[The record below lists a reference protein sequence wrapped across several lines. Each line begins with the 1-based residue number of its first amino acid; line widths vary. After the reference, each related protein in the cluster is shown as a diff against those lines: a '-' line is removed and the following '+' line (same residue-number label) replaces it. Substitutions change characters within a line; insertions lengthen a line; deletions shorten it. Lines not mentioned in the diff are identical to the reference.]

1 MLFQIKSKPEDFI
14 VEEIL
19 WEWVPSWKWDF
30 LYVFFEKENLT
41 TMDIVDEL
49 TKSFHLQRDEI
60 GIAWLKDKAWITRQ
74 WISISQRSLHKIWWE
89 ESFIQTLWKKVRILK
104 KSYNES
110 GLKVASNQWNRF
122 EIRLRA
128 RQNISEDVKNQI
140 ENNIQKIQ
148 EKWFPNCFGMQ
159 RFGKWKK
166 NFYEAKDRLK
176 ALAQEFNEKWK
187 LEEAEMPYHLR
198 FLLQAY
204 PSMYFNEY
212 VLNRWEKWLFL
223 LQWDILV
230 DRFNSNWVKTAVYE
244 NQKIYPFDYQKLKKE
259 KSDFNFFEPEFDN
272 NVPLYERGYGEAEGI
287 FIDKIQKILSPSDSS
302 FQKGAQKNTQD
313 SLFHS
318 EWQTWCQLDS
328 SAKASEWQ
336 KIPPLSPLTEGG
348 LYDENKRYPTWPML
362 WWNLLLP
369 SEWSKARVRDNQL
382 LELAEF
388 DEWMQQVCKIYNLW
402 WVRRVLFIRVPDLK
416 FEWDNDDIKLQ
427 FFLPTWSYATT
438 LVSFVLQWT
447 DYLTL
452 KDNSLLIPR
461 ISS

>member
-14 VEEIL
+14 VEEVL
-19 WEWVPSWKWDF
+19 WEWIPSWRWDF

-41 TMDIVDEL
+41 TMDIVDDL
-49 TKSFHLQRDEI
+49 TKNFHLQRDEI
-60 GIAWLKDKAWITRQ
+60 WIAWLKDKAWITRQ
-74 WISISQRSLHKIWWE
+74 WISISQRSLNKIWWE
-89 ESFIQTLWKKVRILK
+89 ELFIQTLWKKVRILK

-110 GLKVASNQWNRF
+110 WLKVASNQWNKF
-122 EIRLRA
+122 QIHLRA
-128 RQNISEDVKNQI
+128 RQNISKEVKNQVD
-140 ENNIQKIQ
+140 NNVQKII

-176 ALAQEFNEKWK
+176 QLAKEFNEKWK
-187 LEEAEMPYHLR
+187 LKEADLPYHLR

-230 DRFNSNWVKTAVYE
+230 DRFNSKWVKTVVYDS
-244 NQKIYPFDYQKLKKE
+244 QKIYPFDYQKLKKE
-259 KSDFNFFEPEFDN
+259 KSESNFFEPDVSNKWDDFN
-272 NVPLYERGYGEAEGI
+272 
-287 FIDKIQKILSPSDSS
+287 S
-302 FQKGAQKNTQD
+302 
-313 SLFHS
+313 
-318 EWQTWCQLDS
+318 
-328 SAKASEWQ
+328 
-336 KIPPLSPLTEGG
+336 
-348 LYDENKRYPTWPML
+348 NKRFPTWPML

-369 SEWSKARVRDNQL
+369 SEWSKARIRDKQL

-388 DEWMQQVCKIYNLW
+388 DEWMQQVCKIYNLR
-402 WVRRVLFIRVPDLK
+402 WVRRVLFVKVPDLK

-438 LVSFVLQWT
+438 LVSFILHWI

-461 ISS
+461 ISVK

>member
-14 VEEIL
+14 VEEVL
-19 WEWVPSWKWDF
+19 WELVPSWKWDF

-41 TMDIVDEL
+41 TMDIVDDL
-49 TKSFHLQRDEI
+49 TKNFHLQRDEI
-60 GIAWLKDKAWITRQ
+60 WIAWLKDKAWITRQ
-74 WISISQRSLHKIWWE
+74 WISISQSSLSKIWWE
-89 ESFIQTLWKKVRILK
+89 EKFIQTIWKKVRILE
-104 KSYNES
+104 KSYNEFW
-110 GLKVASNQWNRF
+110 LKVASNQWNKF
-122 EIRLRA
+122 EILLRA
-128 RQNISEDVKNQI
+128 RQNISKEIKNQI
-140 ENNIQKIQ
+140 ENNIQKVS

-176 ALAQEFNEKWK
+176 QLAQEYNEKWK
-187 LEEAEMPYHLR
+187 LKESELPYHLR

-230 DRFNSNWVKTAVYE
+230 DQFGANWVKTAVYDS
-244 NQKIYPFDYQKLKKE
+244 QKIYWFDYAKLKKE
-259 KSDFNFFEPEFDN
+259 KSDLNFFEPDVDLSSWTEWRI
-272 NVPLYERGYGEAEGI
+272 LGEA
-287 FIDKIQKILSPSDSS
+287 QDSS
-302 FQKGAQKNTQD
+302 F
-313 SLFHS
+313 H
-318 EWQTWCQLDS
+318 
-328 SAKASEWQ
+328 SEWQ
-336 KIPPLSPLTEGG
+336 KIPPKSPLTEVG
-348 LYDENKRYPTWPML
+348 LYDENKRFPTWPML

-369 SEWSKARVRDNQL
+369 SEWSKARIRDNQL

-388 DEWMQQVCKIYNLW
+388 DEWMQQACKIYNLW
-402 WVRRVLFIRVPDLK
+402 WVRRVLFIKVPDLK

-427 FFLPTWSYATT
+427 FFLPTGSYATT
-438 LVSFVLQWT
+438 LISFILQWI

-461 ISS
+461 IS